1 MATYNLSMRADGLS
15 AGLVFNNAY
24 PDNPDMTAMYVC
36 PKVEDSHDTRHDTKL
51 VKLVVLG

>member
-15 AGLVFNNAY
+15 AGLVFNTAY
-24 PDNPDMTAMYVC
+24 PDNPDMYVC

>member
-15 AGLVFNNAY
+15 AGLVFNTAY